1 MTSTSTD
8 GAPDGAG
15 GPAPW
20 PAESGPRLERL
31 VHDLR
36 TPLTIVTGFSDL
48 LARRS
53 DLSEEQRAE
62 FVQRIAEAGRE
73 LSGILDSE
81 RADRRG

>member
-8 GAPDGAG
+8 PDDGP

-20 PAESGPRLERL
+20 PQEPGPRLERL

-36 TPLTIVTGFSDL
+36 SPLSIVSGFSDL
-48 LARRS
+48 LVRRTN
-53 DLSEEQRAE
+53 LTEEQRAE
-62 FVQRIAEAGRE
+62 FLERVAEAARE
-73 LSGILDSE
+73 LTTILDSE